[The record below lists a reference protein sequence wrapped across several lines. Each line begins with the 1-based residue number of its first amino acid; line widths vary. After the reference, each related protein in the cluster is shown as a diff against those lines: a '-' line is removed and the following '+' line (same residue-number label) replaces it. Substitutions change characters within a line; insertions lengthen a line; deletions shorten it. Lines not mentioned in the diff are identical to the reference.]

1 MIGFKLYKV
10 CIFKDIPHK
19 SDVRTGRMSAADETT
34 FKGMLQDAQKD
45 FEKAKELD
53 PDQMTVKWGYLLKNI
68 YTQTGQQE
76 KADAI
81 L

>member
-1 MIGFKLYKV
+1 MN
-10 CIFKDIPHK
+10 
-19 SDVRTGRMSAADETT
+19 
-34 FKGMLQDAQKD
+34 AQKD